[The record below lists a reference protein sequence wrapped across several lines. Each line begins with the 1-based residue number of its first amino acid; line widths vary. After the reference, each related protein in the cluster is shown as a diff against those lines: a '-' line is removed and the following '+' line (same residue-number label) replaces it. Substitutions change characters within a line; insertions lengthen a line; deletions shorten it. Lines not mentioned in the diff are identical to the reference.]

1 MNPKI
6 AIGEK
11 DKPSLRY
18 GVIGVGS
25 VGLTIAAHLAQAG
38 HDVSLNCRK
47 ERVRDNLMDYPVAVS
62 GKLSAEADIHQ
73 VYIDL
78 DRFLADKPNVIM
90 LCVKGYASPGLLND
104 IEQAGLPEDAVI
116 VSCQN
121 GIDVENQI
129 VRVFGE
135 DRTLR
140 MILNMGCS
148 LIDTNNVEVH
158 FAMAH
163 YLSPTLG
170 GDRGLADIIAKHL
183 SVAGFETEVR
193 EDYRTLA
200 FKKAILNVALG
211 APSSLTRMT
220 MKEVM
225 EEPGLYSMAAALV
238 REGIEVGRGLGLDIE
253 WEYFNEAMAYL
264 SKGGSHKPSLLMD
277 IEEGKRTENEYHCG
291 NMLRYAKDLGIELS
305 VVDTTYCLI
314 KALEKKVRRAR
325 LKDIAA

>member
-1 MNPKI
+1 MNAKKI
-6 AIGEK
+6 SK
-11 DKPSLRY
+11 KSDKPNLRY

-25 VGLTIAAHLAQAG
+25 VGLAIAAHLAQAG
-38 HDVSLNCRK
+38 HDVSLYCRK
-47 ERVRDNLMDYPVAVS
+47 ERVRDNLMDYPVTVT
-62 GKLSAEADIHQ
+62 GKLNAEADIHN

-78 DRFLADKPNVIM
+78 DRFLAEKPDVIM

-104 IEQAGLPEDAVI
+104 IEQAGLPTDTVI

-129 VRVFGE
+129 VRVFGQE
-135 DRTLR
+135 RTLR

-148 LIDTNNVEVH
+148 LTDTNNVVVH
-158 FAMAH
+158 FSMPH
-163 YLSPTLG
+163 YLSPALDG
-170 GDRGLADIIAKHL
+170 NRERADIIGKHL
-183 SVAGFETEVR
+183 SAAGCETEVR

-200 FKKAILNVALG
+200 FKKAILNIALG

-225 EEPGLYSMAAALV
+225 EEPGLYSMAASLV
-238 REGIEVGRGLGLDIE
+238 REGIEVGRALGLDIE

-264 SKGGSHKPSLLMD
+264 SKGGNHKPSLLMD
-277 IEEGKRTENEYHCG
+277 IEEGRRTENEYHCG
-291 NMLRYAKDLGIELS
+291 NLLRYAKDLGIELS

-314 KALEKKVRRAR
+314 KALEKKVRRAK
-325 LKDIAA
+325 LKDIPA

>member
-1 MNPKI
+1 MSTK
-6 AIGEK
+6 K
-11 DKPSLRY
+11 DKSGLRY

-38 HDVSLNCRK
+38 HAISLYCRQ
-47 ERVRDNLMDYPVAVS
+47 ERVRDNIQDYPVAVT
-62 GKLSAEADIHQ
+62 GKLSAEADIEN

-78 DRFLADKPNVIM
+78 DRFLADKPNVIL

-116 VSCQN
+116 VCCQN
-121 GIDVENQI
+121 GIDVEKQC
-129 VRVFGE
+129 VRVFGPE
-135 DRTLR
+135 RTLR
-140 MILNMGCS
+140 MVLNMGCS
-148 LIDTNNVEVH
+148 LDDTNNVIVH
-158 FAMAH
+158 FAMTH
-163 YLSPTLG
+163 FLSPTLDG
-170 GDRGLADIIAKHL
+170 NRERADIIAKDL

-200 FKKAILNVALG
+200 FKKAILNIALG

-225 EEPGLYSMAAALV
+225 EEPGLYSMAAALI

-253 WEYFNEAMAYL
+253 WEYLNEALAYL
-264 SKGGSHKPSLLMD
+264 SKGGHHKPSILVD
-277 IEEGKRTENEYHCG
+277 IEEGRRTENEYHCG
-291 NMLRYAKDLGIELS
+291 NLLRYAKDLNIEVS

-325 LKDIAA
+325 LRDIPS